1 MGRFGIGQSVRRT
14 EDVRFITG
22 HGRYTDDI
30 DLPGQAHGVVLRSP
44 HAHAVIRSIDLAA
57 ARGSRGVVAV
67 FVGADLEADGIG
79 HIPIA
84 VELETR
90 VGRQIIPPRP
100 ALSGDR
106 VRYVGDGVA
115 FIVAETAVQAKDAAE
130 LIDIDYDPLDAAATL
145 ARASASGA
153 PVLWEDAPGNVCFDW
168 EMGDA
173 EAVATAL
180 DGADRVVRL
189 DILHNRL
196 VANPVETRAAIGAYD
211 DGAGRYTLHTS
222 SQGAHGL
229 RRALADAVF
238 KIDHERIRVITPD
251 VGGGFGMKGFLYPEQ
266 ILVLWAARKLGRP
279 VKWTGERYE
288 AFQSDNHGRDL
299 LTTAELGI
307 DGDGRILG
315 LRVDGKAN
323 LGAYLSPFGAFIP
336 TVALARVLGGVYRVP
351 AIHIAMKGYFSNSVP
366 VDAYRGAGRPEAAYI
381 TESLVARAA
390 RESGLGQDEFR
401 RRNLLRP
408 DELPYSHPLG
418 FVFDSGDFAANME
431 DAMSHAG
438 WNDFAERRA
447 AARAR
452 GRLRGIGM
460 SYYVESTLGNPIET
474 ASIRFGDDGKVAL
487 GVGTQSNGQGHETTF
502 AQILHQRLGVP
513 FEAIEL
519 VQGDTDIIATGG
531 GTGGSRSLH
540 LQGHAILNSA
550 DAVIEKGRRLAAR
563 LLEAAEV
570 DIEFADGVFT
580 IAGTDRTLDI
590 MTLAREAREQPHPL
604 DDESD
609 GFEDGLDTVAGYE
622 LDAPTFPN
630 GCHICEVEIDPETGV
645 LTVERYTVVDDF
657 GVVINPAVVEGQ
669 VQGGAVQGISQAIL
683 ENCIYDDES
692 GQLLTGSFMDYA
704 MPRADDLPDI
714 DFHTNEIPCAT
725 NPLGIK
731 GCGEAGTVGAMPAVV
746 NAALDALAERGITD
760 IDAPLTP
767 LRIWEALEKAGK
779 A

>member
-1 MGRFGIGQSVRRT
+1 MGRFGIGQAVRRT
-14 EDVRFITG
+14 EDIRFLTG

-30 DLPGQAHGVVLRSP
+30 DLPGQAHGVMLRSP
-44 HAHAVIRSIDLAA
+44 HAHAVIRSIDAA
-57 ARGSRGVVAV
+57 AALGARGVVAI
-67 FVGADLEADGIG
+67 FTGADLEADGIG
-79 HIPIA
+79 HIPCA
-84 VELETR
+84 VNLETR
-90 VGRQIIPPRP
+90 VGHQIVPPRP

-115 FIVAETAVQAKDAAE
+115 FIVAETATQAKDAAE
-130 LIDIDYDPLDAAATL
+130 LIDVDYVPLDAAATL
-145 ARASASGA
+145 ARASAPAA
-153 PVLWEDAPGNVCFDW
+153 PVLWDDAPGNVCFDW

-173 EAVATAL
+173 EAAATAL

-211 DGAGRYTLHTS
+211 DGEGRYTLHTS

-229 RRALADAVF
+229 RGALAAAVF
-238 KIDHERIRVITPD
+238 KIDPGRIRVITPD
-251 VGGGFGMKGFLYPEQ
+251 VGGAFGMKGFLYPEH
-266 ILVLWAARKLGRP
+266 ILVLWAARKLGRS

-288 AFQSDNHGRDL
+288 AFQGDNHGRDL

-307 DGDGRILG
+307 DTNGRIVG

-323 LGAYLSPFGAFIP
+323 LGAYLSPFGPFIP
-336 TVALARVLGGVYRVP
+336 TLAIARVLGGVYRVP
-351 AIHIAMKGYFSNSVP
+351 AIHIAIKGYFSNSVP
-366 VDAYRGAGRPEAAYI
+366 IDAYRGAGRPEAAYI
-381 TESLVARAA
+381 TERLVARAA

-401 RRNLLRP
+401 RRNFVKP
-408 DELPYSHPLG
+408 DELPYRHPLG

-431 DAMSHAG
+431 DAMSRAG
-438 WNDFAERRA
+438 WHDFEQRRGE
-447 AARAR
+447 ARGR

-460 SYYVESTLGNPIET
+460 SYYVESTLGVPIEA
-474 ASIRFGDDGKVAL
+474 ASIRFADDGKVVL

-513 FEAIEL
+513 FEAIEI
-519 VQGDTDIIATGG
+519 VQGDTDLIPSGG

-540 LQGHAILNSA
+540 LQGNAILVSA
-550 DAVIEKGRRLAAR
+550 DAVIAKGRRLAAR

-590 MTLAREAREQPHPL
+590 MTLAREAREPAGPAG
-604 DDESD
+604 DWP
-609 GFEDGLDTVAGYE
+609 DGLDTVADFE
-622 LDAPTFPN
+622 LKAPTFPN
-630 GCHICEVEIDPETGV
+630 GCHICEVEIDPETGA
-645 LTVERYTVVDDF
+645 LSVERYTVVDDF
-657 GVVINPAVVEGQ
+657 GVVINPMVVEGQ

-683 ENCIYDDES
+683 ENCVYDDES
-692 GQLLTGSFMDYA
+692 GQLLTGSFTDYA

-725 NPLGIK
+725 NPLGVK

-767 LRIWEALEKAGK
+767 MCIWEALERAGK